1 MATREQQLNIFSE
14 IVINGQITKKLDF
27 LGTVCIYGWQYF
39 NVWRRYNNPYEI
51 VLEDPSGDFY
61 FHRDCTVR
69 QSLQRILCLTNEQM
83 KDIHTIEVI
92 SFKTQSIV
100 PQNVVNMRWTEIQQ
114 RWCGANINLGG
125 ILEDFHATAHAYQTH
140 KQQEEEEQEDESKE
154 TPQTGWTPFSPPPA
168 PRGSRPLFPMEE
180 IEATNLSD
188 RFTQME
194 EDEKNVRVLR
204 NGKVIK
210 K

>member
-14 IVINGQITKKLDF
+14 IVINGQITRKLDF
-27 LGTVCIYGWQYF
+27 IGTVSIYNWQYF

-69 QSLQRILCLTNEQM
+69 QSVQRILCLTNEQM
-83 KDIHTIEVI
+83 KNIHTLDVI
-92 SFKTQSIV
+92 SFKTQSV
-100 PQNVVNMRWTEIQQ
+100 VHHNVVNLRWTEIQQ

-125 ILEDFHATAHAYQTH
+125 ILEDFHATAQAYQ
-140 KQQEEEEQEDESKE
+140 EQTTS
-154 TPQTGWTPFSPPPA
+154 QTNWEPFSPPC
-168 PRGSRPLFPMEE
+168 GDRPNTEE
-180 IEATNLSD
+180 IEPTNLSD
-188 RFTQME
+188 RFTEMQE
-194 EDEKNVRVLR
+194 NVRVLR

>member
-1 MATREQQLNIFSE
+1 MSTREQQLNVFSE
-14 IVINGQITKKLDF
+14 IVINGKITRKLDF
-27 LGTVCIYGWQYF
+27 LGTVSIYGWQYF

-69 QSLQRILCLTNEQM
+69 QSLQRIMCLTNEQM
-83 KDIHTIEVI
+83 KDIHTLEVI
-92 SFKTQSIV
+92 SFKTQSMV
-100 PQNVVNMRWTEIQQ
+100 HQNVVNMRWTEIQQ

-125 ILEDFHATAHAYQTH
+125 ILEDFHATAQAYQEEQAQ
-140 KQQEEEEQEDESKE
+140 QQEEQKEEQSQRWE
-154 TPQTGWTPFSPPPA
+154 PFSPCGD
-168 PRGSRPLFPMEE
+168 RVQTFPMEE
-180 IEATNLSD
+180 IEPTNLSD
-188 RFTQME
+188 RFTQVE
-194 EDEKNVRVLR
+194 EQKNVRVLR

>member
-14 IVINGQITKKLDF
+14 IVVNGQITRKLDF
-27 LGTVCIYGWQYF
+27 LGTVSIYSWQYF

-51 VLEDPSGDFY
+51 VLEDQNGDFY

-69 QSLQRILCLTNEQM
+69 QSVQRILCLTNEQV
-83 KDIHTIEVI
+83 KDIHTIDVI
-92 SFKTQSIV
+92 SFKTQSV
-100 PQNVVNMRWTEIQQ
+100 VHQNVVNLRWTEIQQ

-125 ILEDFHATAHAYQTH
+125 ILEDFHATAQAYQEQQAQQQDEQ
-140 KQQEEEEQEDESKE
+140 KEQQQEEEEQAQRWE
-154 TPQTGWTPFSPPPA
+154 PFSTRSDRA
-168 PRGSRPLFPMEE
+168 QTDE
-180 IEATNLSD
+180 IEPTNLSD

-194 EDEKNVRVLR
+194 EQKNVRVLR

>member
-1 MATREQQLNIFSE
+1 MATREQQLNLFSE
-14 IVINGQITKKLDF
+14 IVINGKITRKLDF
-27 LGTVCIYGWQYF
+27 LGTVSIYGWQYF

-51 VLEDPSGDFY
+51 VLEDQNGDFY

-83 KDIHTIEVI
+83 KNIMTLEVI
-92 SFKTQSIV
+92 PFKTQSIAH
-100 PQNVVNMRWTEIQQ
+100 QNVVNVRWTEIQQ
-114 RWCGANINLGG
+114 RWCGASINLGG
-125 ILEDFHATAHAYQTH
+125 ILEEFHATAQAYREQ
-140 KQQEEEEQEDESKE
+140 QARQQQEQPQEEEEEMDQNWE
-154 TPQTGWTPFSPPPA
+154 PFSP
-168 PRGSRPLFPMEE
+168 RGDRVQTFPTEE
-180 IEATNLSD
+180 IEPTNLSD

-194 EDEKNVRVLR
+194 EEKNVRVLR

>member
-1 MATREQQLNIFSE
+1 MATREQQLNLFSE
-14 IVINGQITKKLDF
+14 IVINGKITRKLDF
-27 LGTVCIYGWQYF
+27 LGTVSIYGWQYF

-51 VLEDPSGDFY
+51 VLEDQNGDFY

-83 KDIHTIEVI
+83 KNIMTLEVI
-92 SFKTQSIV
+92 PFKTQSIV
-100 PQNVVNMRWTEIQQ
+100 HQNVVNVRWTEIQQ
-114 RWCGANINLGG
+114 RWCGASINLGG
-125 ILEDFHATAHAYQTH
+125 ILEEFHATAQAYRE
-140 KQQEEEEQEDESKE
+140 QQRQEWKEDEKNWE
-154 TPQTGWTPFSPPPA
+154 PFSP
-168 PRGSRPLFPMEE
+168 RGDRVQTFPTEE
-180 IEATNLSD
+180 IEPTNLSD

-194 EDEKNVRVLR
+194 EEKNVRVLR